1 MWVVGPRG
9 VFVHRGVC
17 RGVRRGVAWCVWQ
30 YACMRRHYI
39 LGAFRC
45 VSLKSLTPEKR
56 RATSVMVYAYI
67 YICVCVCACV
77 LCVRVRVADPPPP
90 PDVGINR
97 TLQQHASACLKQKS
111 GAAFHWSGLSI
122 ALSNIT
128 RRLEAK
134 VRHSVPLVGSP
145 ILQLGLLDLCVA
157 VPGVLR
163 RVERT
168 KVLWRLPVHFLCVVG
183 GS

>member
-1 MWVVGPRG
+1 M
-9 VFVHRGVC
+9 
-17 RGVRRGVAWCVWQ
+17 
-30 YACMRRHYI
+30 YAAASHSWRISAR
-39 LGAFRC
+39 FTQ
-45 VSLKSLTPEKR
+45 KSHPGEKK
-56 RATSVMVYAYI
+56 SNECHGICIYI
-67 YICVCVCACV
+67 YVCVCACV

>member
-56 RATSVMVYAYI
+56 R
-67 YICVCVCACV
+67 
-77 LCVRVRVADPPPP
+77 
-90 PDVGINR
+90 
-97 TLQQHASACLKQKS
+97 ACLKQKS